1 MSDKKLAPGENV
13 LWRNI
18 KRRLWFGHIT
28 QIMEVTEKSIV
39 LWREHPPLNVRI
51 PISSLTDVVVTNYRY
66 ISSHYG
72 FSPGHGYGYGFS
84 GPRAYMGQ
92 SVGTSIGD
100 IEMFSGS
107 RLVMEWQGLVDPN
120 GVSNLITA
128 EMK

>member
-18 KRRLWFGHIT
+18 KRRLFFGHLT
-28 QIMEVTEKSIV
+28 QIMEITEHSII
-39 LWREHPPLNVRI
+39 LWSEHPPLNVRI

-66 ISSHYG
+66 MSSHYG
-72 FSPGHGYGYGFS
+72 FSPAHGYGYGFS

-92 SVGTSIGD
+92 STGTSIGD

-107 RLVMEWQGLVDPN
+107 RLVMEWRGLVDPHA
-120 GVSNLITA
+120 VVNLIKA
-128 EMK
+128 EMR